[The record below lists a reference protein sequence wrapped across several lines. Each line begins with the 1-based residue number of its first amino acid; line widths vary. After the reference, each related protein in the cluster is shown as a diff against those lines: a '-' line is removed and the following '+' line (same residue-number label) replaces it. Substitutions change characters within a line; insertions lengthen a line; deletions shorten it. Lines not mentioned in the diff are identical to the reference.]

1 MTFESGSW
9 RALHEVAGEVVA
21 ALSPTR
27 ISSSIET
34 GASRTTGDDGGKEF
48 GGALRLAEMASM
60 LSARTIVI
68 DGTTCTGR
76 A

>member
-1 MTFESGSW
+1 MTFESSSW
-9 RALHEVAGEVVA
+9 RALHEVAGQVVA
-21 ALSPTR
+21 ALDTAR
-27 ISSSIET
+27 ISSSAEI
-34 GASRTTGDDGGKEF
+34 GASDPSGDIGGKEF